1 MGNGS
6 FSLSVSSR
14 GNDFVIGGSGALN
27 LEGVASLRQA
37 VEESCKNEG
46 AAVLL
51 DLMLVSELHPDVVMH
66 LVEAADF
73 CRGLGVP
80 FSANFGSEL
89 LHVLNGAGY
98 DADLMP
104 LVNEQ

>member
-14 GNDFVIGGSGALN
+14 GNDFVIGGSGTLN

-37 VEESCKNEG
+37 VEDSCKKEG

-66 LVEAADF
+66 LVETADF
-73 CRGLGVP
+73 CRGHGVP
-80 FSANFGSEL
+80 FSVSFGQDL
-89 LHVLNGAGY
+89 LKVLNDAGY
-98 DADLMP
+98 DADLTP
-104 LVNEQ
+104 LAREP